1 MTDNRAKHLEIVKNL
16 YSGDT
21 VLAGSAI
28 RACEFMEEAEIDE
41 FGNFQTEVGNLFVDL
56 HTELDEAVANL
67 GDDFTDP
74 DPRKWDM
81 DDWLT
86 FEVAIKG
93 HKYEEIIRRYAGGKQ
108 NIDLIWKE
116 LSNRLNIS

>member
-1 MTDNRAKHLEIVKNL
+1 M

-21 VLAGSAI
+21 VRAGSAL
-28 RACEFMEEAEIDE
+28 RACEFMQPKERVA
-41 FGNFQTEVGNLFVDL
+41 FATFQVDVGNLFLELKD
-56 HTELDEAVANL
+56 ELDEAVANL
-67 GDDFTDP
+67 GDDFSDP

-86 FEVAIKG
+86 FEVAVKG
-93 HKYEEIIRRYAGGKQ
+93 HKYEEIIRRYGSGEQ

-116 LSNRLNIS
+116 LSNRLHLS